1 MPAVHYPMVGIEFE
15 REAIPVVDTL
25 HPAKVP
31 DEKWRFVDSNGHGHF
46 WEGDKLPTLEWV
58 VTGKE
63 WVGDEYGGEEYDVG
77 EYRCRLCAE
86 VVEPKKR
93 VEYGP
98 KFIPG
103 LATFT
108 VTINDERFVLRE
120 DQYAKSVEQWA
131 KALRKIAAMRE
142 P

>member
-15 REAIPVVDTL
+15 HESIPVDTL
-25 HPAKVP
+25 HPSKVP
-31 DEKWRFVDSNGHGHF
+31 DEKWRFVDANGHGHF
-46 WEGDKLPTLEWV
+46 WEGKNLPTLEWV
-58 VTGKE
+58 VTGTR
-63 WVGDEYGGEEYDVG
+63 WVGDEYETTEYEVG

-98 KFIPG
+98 KFISG
-103 LATFT
+103 MATFT
-108 VTINDERFVLRE
+108 VTINDERFVLSE
-120 DQYAKSVEQWA
+120 DQYADSVEHWA
-131 KALRKIAAMRE
+131 KGLREIAAGRE